1 MEQRKIYKVLIFYY
15 IKIKINTH
23 TKKKIKNKQF
33 MKAILKKINIV
44 AKVYYI
50 KKKQAVFSKEYL
62 RITKNMK
69 EQK

>member
-1 MEQRKIYKVLIFYY
+1 
-15 IKIKINTH
+15 
-23 TKKKIKNKQF
+23 

-69 EQK
+69 E